1 MNVSQTPKSVF
12 ITGIAGF
19 IGFHLARALHARG
32 DKVIGCDNFND
43 YYDPNLKRN
52 RAAILKKE
60 GIDVLTIDIRDTTSI
75 EKLFNNTKFSHIVH
89 LAAQAGVRYCLT
101 HPNAYVES
109 NLEGF
114 VKMLEIARKFGALP
128 FIYASS
134 SSVYGMN
141 KKIPF
146 SEDDATENPS
156 NFYGATKKSNELIAR
171 SYHNLYNIPVTGL
184 RFFTV
189 YGPWGRPDMAYF
201 SFTNALMKEE
211 KISLFDHGKMR
222 RDFTYIDDIIR
233 GTLSAI
239 DLSAKDEIFN
249 LGHNSPHEVRDL
261 VRELELATGKKAL
274 FNHFPM
280 QPGEV
285 PVTFADITKSQKI
298 LRFNPQIS
306 LKEGI
311 HHFVSWY
318 KNYYL
323 NEKN

>member
-1 MNVSQTPKSVF
+1 MNVTHPPKSVF

-19 IGFHLARALHARG
+19 IGFHLAKALHARG
-32 DKVIGCDNFND
+32 DTVIGCDNFND
-43 YYDPNLKRN
+43 YYDPNLKKN
-52 RAAILKKE
+52 RASILEKE
-60 GIDVLTIDIRDTTSI
+60 GIDVFSIDIRDTASI
-75 EKLFNNTKFSHIVH
+75 EKIFTKTKFSHIVH

-114 VKMLEIARKFGALP
+114 VKMLEIARKFGPLP

-146 SEDDATENPS
+146 SEDDATEHPS

-171 SYHNLYNIPVTGL
+171 SYHYLYNIPVTGL

-211 KISLFDHGKMR
+211 KISLFDHGKMK
-222 RDFTYIDDIIR
+222 RDFTYIDDIIK
-233 GTLSAI
+233 GSLSAI
-239 DLSAKDEIFN
+239 DLSAEDEIFN
-249 LGHNSPHEVRDL
+249 LGHNSPHEVCDL
-261 VRELELATGKKAL
+261 VQELELATGKKAL

-298 LRFNPQIS
+298 LGFNPQVS

-311 HHFVSWY
+311 KQFVTWY

-323 NEKN
+323 NELK